1 MGQIKNIKLHIVTD
15 IKFTMPGV
23 TYEPYAQ
30 AEALGSKTLGE
41 LPGFLIRNAAPSKI
55 WQRMAN
61 WRHRVHSRYGQVANR
76 PGVRFPLVALAAM
89 VCVLSERRFCG
100 TFSKGCCRS
109 PKTLRNSMNCWIM
122 IMCYLVCDSILVVA
136 GC

>member
-30 AEALGSKTLGE
+30 AEALGSKTLAE
-41 LPGFLIRNAAPSKI
+41 VPGFLIRNAAPSKI

-89 VCVLSERRFCG
+89 VWFCQNED
-100 TFSKGCCRS
+100 FVQPFQKDAVEA
-109 PKTLRNSMNCWIM
+109 PKP
-122 IMCYLVCDSILVVA
+122 
-136 GC
+136 